1 MQVLGQVPTRVVPA
15 RISVALWVRE
25 DLGKTALATFR
36 QRADHV
42 DGRVHREIQ
51 IATSRQATVCTPAAL
66 HDDVPAGGC
75 EFSEPNASVLW
86 LSCHVRLP

>member
-1 MQVLGQVPTRVVPA
+1 MAERLTHSPLA
-15 RISVALWVRE
+15 RISVALWVSE
-25 DLGKTALATFR
+25 DLGATALAAF
-36 QRADHV
+36 QLRAHHV

-51 IATSRQATVCTPAAL
+51 IATSRKATVGTPAAL

-75 EFSEPNASVLW
+75 EFSERNASVLW